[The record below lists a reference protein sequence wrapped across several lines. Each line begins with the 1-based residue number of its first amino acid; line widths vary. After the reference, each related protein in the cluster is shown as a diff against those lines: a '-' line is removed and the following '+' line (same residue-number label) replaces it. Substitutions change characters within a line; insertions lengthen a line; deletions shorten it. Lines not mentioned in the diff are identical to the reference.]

1 MVITK
6 TSWSSTSGGT
16 GLLDTLKRDGI
27 DTVLVCGLIT
37 SVCVQHSAFGVF
49 EAGYRTILVTDACAD
64 RGRERHEAAL
74 ALYGDYMYELRSVKS
89 LKLELEEQRKKDNN
103 AVVLNNN
110 NKKMKMHECGG
121 DDRSNNKKVMSSI
134 MEGVSVSLPFHKDGG
149 NNVGRIDKNTLMIK
163 SESNDSLTSATSYDD
178 SVSSIEDDHGVAVG
192 EAVADE

>member
-1 MVITK
+1 M
-6 TSWSSTSGGT
+6 
-16 GLLDTLKRDGI
+16 
-27 DTVLVCGLIT
+27 
-37 SVCVQHSAFGVF
+37 
-49 EAGYRTILVTDACAD
+49 E
-64 RGRERHEAAL
+64 
-74 ALYGDYMYELRSVKS
+74 S

-103 AVVLNNN
+103 ADAVVVNNN
-110 NKKMKMHECGG
+110 KKKMKMHESG

-178 SVSSIEDDHGVAVG
+178 SVSSIEEDHGVAVG